1 MISELIQKLKESKS
15 FMDQFPSLDEK
26 DEKD

>member
-15 FMDQFPSLDEK
+15 FMDQFSSLDEK